1 MKAEAPDCTTLG
13 AGLSLG
19 RPALHRICAI
29 RADLGPPVE
38 FTATCG
44 TTRAMFP
51 IAGGVAA
58 GLGWQ
63 GRILPGGADFARLL
77 PDGSYAIAAR
87 YVIEMTD
94 GTPVMVTN
102 KGRMFA
108 QADGSYIGRTLA
120 TLEVPQ
126 GPYAGLAGDV
136 LFGTAHA
143 PVTLP
148 ECVYIELWQAPV

>member
-1 MKAEAPDCTTLG
+1 MKDEAVDCTALG

-19 RPALHRICAI
+19 QPALRRICAI
-29 RADLGPPVE
+29 RADLGVPVE
-38 FTATCG
+38 FATTTG

-51 IAGGVAA
+51 IAGGAAA
-58 GLGWQ
+58 GIGWQ
-63 GRILPGGADFARLL
+63 GRILPGGADVARLL

-108 QADGSYIGRTLA
+108 QADGSYRGRTCA
-120 TLEVPQ
+120 TLEVPA
-126 GPYAGLAGDV
+126 GPHAGLAAAV

-143 PVTLP
+143 PADAPDHVF
-148 ECVYIELWQAPV
+148 IELWEAPV